1 MKRSTPNYPRRWVY
15 WPLMSSCGIFAS
27 AWEMVTVEPREIKAY
42 YPARIWQ
49 WWTYLRKQE
58 LLVALLGS
66 KLDLWFYSFMF
77 RVSFCDRALLWRKI
91 LSVAPLILPRSSN
104 RKFNGSECICSSHL
118 KKYVFNCEKF
128 NKNFACISRQSMC
141 VHIVS
146 QKNDIFMDDNKKIK
160 IFHKTSYF

>member
-66 KLDLWFYSFMF
+66 KLDLWFILLCLEFLYVIVRFF
-77 RVSFCDRALLWRKI
+77 DDRYWVSHHWSSLVRLIGNLM
-91 LSVAPLILPRSSN
+91 AP
-104 RKFNGSECICSSHL
+104 ECICSSHL
-118 KKYVFNCEKF
+118 KKYVFNCE
-128 NKNFACISRQSMC
+128 NS
-141 VHIVS
+141 
-146 QKNDIFMDDNKKIK
+146 IK
-160 IFHKTSYF
+160 ISHVYLDNQCVFI